1 MNTQTYKK
9 AHFIGIGGIGMSAIA
24 KYLRHNGVQ
33 VSGSDRSASE
43 ITHDLV
49 MNYQVEF
56 WEGTHEEKIESDTD
70 VIIYSPAVPS
80 DDPEYE
86 RGISL
91 GISLLSYPELLGKIT
106 ANKKTV
112 AIAGTNGKTT
122 TTAMTIEIMKHLGED
137 PSAIIGALLQKYGT
151 NFIAGQSDYFI
162 TEACEYKESFLNI
175 NHDVLVITN
184 ITEDHLDY
192 FTDISHIQRTFQKF
206 LYNKKESGILV
217 CDTEL
222 DNLKPI
228 VAEAR
233 NIGMTIINYRIFI
246 DEGITLSLPGNHNIQ
261 NAAAAL
267 GVISSLGLSIQESK
281 DYLEKYFQG
290 AKRRMENIGITT
302 RGAQI
307 FDDYAHNPE
316 GLKYLIEGLRDF
328 YPEKKII
335 LLFEPH
341 LYSRTREFKHAFA
354 HELEKVD
361 ILYLFPTYRARE
373 KELPQEKYLLE
384 QYIDTTKV
392 ELVTVVDTKNF
403 KHQFESM
410 NFSQDYIVIS
420 AGAGDIWKHS
430 LELKKTL

>member
-1 MNTQTYKK
+1 
-9 AHFIGIGGIGMSAIA
+9 
-24 KYLRHNGVQ
+24 
-33 VSGSDRSASE
+33 
-43 ITHDLV
+43 
-49 MNYQVEF
+49 
-56 WEGTHEEKIESDTD
+56 
-70 VIIYSPAVPS
+70 
-80 DDPEYE
+80 
-86 RGISL
+86 
-91 GISLLSYPELLGKIT
+91 
-106 ANKKTV
+106 
-112 AIAGTNGKTT
+112 
-122 TTAMTIEIMKHLGED
+122 
-137 PSAIIGALLQKYGT
+137 
-151 NFIAGQSDYFI
+151 
-162 TEACEYKESFLNI
+162 
-175 NHDVLVITN
+175 
-184 ITEDHLDY
+184 
-192 FTDISHIQRTFQKF
+192 
-206 LYNKKESGILV
+206 
-217 CDTEL
+217 
-222 DNLKPI
+222 
-228 VAEAR
+228 
-233 NIGMTIINYRIFI
+233 MTIINYRIFI